1 MTSID
6 KNSSVEDIC
15 NYLQKLGMNNPIS
28 KFREERIKGNE
39 IFYLTDE
46 DFKNLKTGSKKGLLK
61 KKLDQIKNE
70 SPFILKFDE
79 NIYSYSNEVEVINFL
94 KKEILLEENI
104 LEKFKE
110 INGEKFI
117 KLNEEDLITREL
129 KLGERRK
136 ILAYI
141 PTVKQK
147 QMPKEIVCKDIS
159 KTSTVEEVCHF
170 LMEKFN
176 LSDNVLKKF
185 REYEVNGEN
194 FFEMESNELDDDYKI
209 DKEIQKKIMNYIKK
223 RKKEEEEEEKRKK
236 EEEERKKKE
245 EEEKNKKEEEK
256 EEEEEEKEEEKEEY
270 FQNFQL
276 INIEDYITSE
286 DEYNKCPFNKTEG
299 FIELC
304 NFFNIYNKENCSE
317 INFEDANSKQ
327 LKVSTLWGT
336 IDALFEFFEKKI

>member
-129 KLGERRK
+129 KLGE
-136 ILAYI
+136 
-141 PTVKQK
+141 
-147 QMPKEIVCKDIS
+147 
-159 KTSTVEEVCHF
+159 
-170 LMEKFN
+170 
-176 LSDNVLKKF
+176 KKNF
-185 REYEVNGEN
+185 SLYTNGKAETN
-194 FFEMESNELDDDYKI
+194 
-209 DKEIQKKIMNYIKK
+209 
-223 RKKEEEEEEKRKK
+223 
-236 EEEERKKKE
+236 
-245 EEEKNKKEEEK
+245 
-256 EEEEEEKEEEKEEY
+256 
-270 FQNFQL
+270 
-276 INIEDYITSE
+276 
-286 DEYNKCPFNKTEG
+286 
-299 FIELC
+299 
-304 NFFNIYNKENCSE
+304 
-317 INFEDANSKQ
+317 A
-327 LKVSTLWGT
+327 
-336 IDALFEFFEKKI
+336 